1 MLMAGSDR
9 KTGFLSLSGSINEHM
24 PEWQIASIRL
34 PGSGPEDM
42 KALAQ
47 KILGLY
53 ADKEGILFPF
63 DDKAVLLTRYGSL
76 GDSVAFKSELEQKLA
91 GRGYTFM
98 VRQMS
103 AEALKQV
110 EENFVDGDGSA
121 DTLFKD
127 RLKRPE
133 NRILVVDD
141 DFFYRAL
148 MQKECEGYA
157 KMHQS
162 EDGKNAVELYREIN
176 PDIVFLDI
184 HLPSAPGLAILE
196 QLSNVDFDAFIIMM
210 SSDTSKHNVLQA
222 VKKGASGVLKKPPE
236 SGKLLRIFRA
246 CPTFKKSPL
255 QQEAA
260 KA

>member
-9 KTGFLSLSGSINEHM
+9 KSVFLSLSGPIKENM
-24 PEWQIASIRL
+24 PEWQISSIRL

-63 DDKAVLLTRYGSL
+63 DDKVVLLMRYGSH

-103 AEALKQV
+103 PEAFRQV
-110 EENFVDGDGSA
+110 EENFIDGDGAA

-127 RLKRPE
+127 RLKRSE
-133 NRILVVDD
+133 NRILVIDD

-157 KMHQS
+157 KMYQS
-162 EDGKNAVELYREIN
+162 EDGKNAVDLYREIN

-184 HLPSAPGLAILE
+184 HLPSAPGLSILGD
-196 QLSNVDFDAFIIMM
+196 LSNVDFDAFVIMM

-222 VKKGASGVLKKPPE
+222 VKKGAAGVLKKPPE

-246 CPTFKKSPL
+246 CPTFKKMDAQPN
-255 QQEAA
+255 AA